1 MTRALQVS
9 FVILAA
15 VLCAMLAT
23 SCTTPERMVITEP
36 VLRQGLQDTFGVKPI
51 LEDGIYQTVE
61 PSEIVKAAFR
71 ARVPYRPDVSDCDK
85 IAADTLYH
93 IRRAR
98 YHLPSAVGG
107 PAAGRI
113 ACHYNGGRH
122 CLVWSIGADGTTTII
137 DPSTL
142 QPILRSAVQAWRVT
156 DK

>member
-1 MTRALQVS
+1 MIDRLTRLIVLFALAIPMAWMV
-9 FVILAA
+9 A
-15 VLCAMLAT
+15 CA
-23 SCTTPERMVITEP
+23 TTERMVITEP
-36 VLRQGLQDTFGVKPI
+36 VLRQGLQATFGVKPI

-137 DPSTL
+137 DPATL
-142 QPILRSAVQAWRVT
+142 QPIPRSAVQAWRVT